1 MENHETPGVSL
12 KLIGFW
18 GWTAFGPSCTSQRFL
33 EGDVTCKVIIDLP
46 YGLPLRRL
54 NGTLGLLNPPHHVS
68 RISLLHCH
76 LYFFLEWPER
86 SLWACSTIEVG
97 RASVWGEFSQWISES
112 HETSFRSPAIYQRQ
126 KDKSALMS
134 WWPSQWLKTES
145 GFTPK
150 RCRCCS
156 PRMPIVKVQ
165 CIFTRPEMT
174 SPVYSTAIGWWRE
187 TYNAFIQLC
196 EWFLGW
202 PTDMQEESCKN
213 MQMTATC
220 AWGKLSIE
228 NDQVLALLKL

>member
-1 MENHETPGVSL
+1 M
-12 KLIGFW
+12 
-18 GWTAFGPSCTSQRFL
+18 
-33 EGDVTCKVIIDLP
+33 TCKVIIDLP

-68 RISLLHCH
+68 GVSLLHCH
-76 LYFFLEWPER
+76 LYFFLEWLER

-112 HETSFRSPAIYQRQ
+112 HETPFRSWAIYQRQ
-126 KDKSALMS
+126 KDKSALMVMS

-156 PRMPIVKVQ
+156 PRMPIIKVQ
-165 CIFTRPEMT
+165 CIFTRPETT
-174 SPVYSTAIGWWRE
+174 SPEYSTAIGWWRE

-202 PTDMQEESCKN
+202 PTSRRNPVKNANDCDLRLGQAFYRKWPGFSVVEAVKLAQMRYSYSCKSYRC
-213 MQMTATC
+213 T
-220 AWGKLSIE
+220 
-228 NDQVLALLKL
+228 V